1 MLVLKRKVG
10 ETIMLGDQIEVQI
23 LAIEGESVK
32 IGLTAPSHIQ
42 ILRKELYESIRQENI
57 LAGQPAAQGEQLI
70 HLLGNLKKS
79 NKQD

>member
-57 LAGQPAAQGEQLI
+57 LAGQPATQGEQLI
-70 HLLGNLKKS
+70 QLLGNLKKS